1 MRRDLAVVE
10 ARYEAQQR
18 WADHARAQAERI
30 VAGPSRSWFDGAS
43 IPGKARRPLFFFGSS
58 GLYAARARVSR
69 RMATRAST
77 GTRRPEPTRGSARR
91 SDRPTNLDEEG
102 PVDGTWTPEH
112 RTGGGP
118 EIHRSPEDVA
128 AAVRALRAAGR
139 SIAFV
144 PTMGALHAGHREL
157 IRQARRA
164 SGDTATGVPRVSRSE
179 VTPAGQPV
187 RLTGVTSV
195 QQRLPRT
202 GLLTIWLSP
211 VVSSFRPR
219 QRPCGEWSRT
229 RSE

>member
-30 VAGPSRSWFDGAS
+30 VAGPSGSWFDGAS

-77 GTRRPEPTRGSARR
+77 GTRRPDPADLGAATRSGPAGGPRR
-91 SDRPTNLDEEG
+91 GG
-102 PVDGTWTPEH
+102 PVDTRTPDP

-118 EIHRSPEDVA
+118 QVHRTPEDIGT
-128 AAVRALRAAGR
+128 AVRALRASGR
-139 SIAFV
+139 RIAFV